1 MRDRENFDQQTGL
14 LIGHRKKSLISQD
27 FPPQIQGKANRFRFQ
42 EIFSTNFAKKQLITN
57 D

>member
-27 FPPQIQGKANRFRFQ
+27 FPPQIQGKANGFRFQ